1 MIKTVSLSCC
11 KIIQNASVNKKKF
24 KHILKWENYFWQFD
38 KGKIQ
43 CIIFLFYSVI
53 VNAKKCQTQFQCK
66 NVGRFNGLF
75 FIALMTTKITKVL
88 LLLIIGWKKM
98 QYEILATTF
107 SK

>member
-1 MIKTVSLSCC
+1 M
-11 KIIQNASVNKKKF
+11 Q
-24 KHILKWENYFWQFD
+24 
-38 KGKIQ
+38 
-43 CIIFLFYSVI
+43 
-53 VNAKKCQTQFQCK
+53 KKCQTQFQCK